1 MIKNWDEMSRDE
13 RQAMVDACWVMED
26 TRVPLPE
33 NYTDKEFNE
42 DAVFLT
48 QAERSA
54 V

>member
-1 MIKNWDEMSRDE
+1 MIKDWNEMTRDE
-13 RQAMVDACWVMED
+13 RQAMVVEAIVL
-26 TRVPLPE
+26 PLPE

-48 QAERSA
+48 QSERSA